1 MAQPICI
8 ITATG
13 MICSASQMKAHHPAG
28 SDCKLVKPSNL
39 LCGRSKLV
47 RKTLKRKRLGLP
59 KTKRNVIATIV
70 DLILAADVGKDACF
84 TIVRA
89 G

>member
-1 MAQPICI
+1 MAKPICI

-13 MICSASQMKAHHPAG
+13 MICSASRMKAHHPAG
-28 SDCKLVKPSNL
+28 SDCELVEPSDL
-39 LCGRSKLV
+39 LLDRSELIRRALEGKE
-47 RKTLKRKRLGLP
+47 LGLP
-59 KTKRNVIATIV
+59 KTKRDVIATIV
-70 DLILAADVGKDACF
+70 DLILAAKVGKDACF

>member
-1 MAQPICI
+1 MAKPICI

-13 MICSASQMKAHHPAG
+13 MICSASRMKAHHPAG
-28 SDCKLVKPSNL
+28 SDCEPV
-39 LCGRSKLV
+39 GRSKLLLDRSELV
-47 RKTLKRKRLGLP
+47 RKALEGEGLGLP
-59 KTKRNVIATIV
+59 KTKQDVIATIV
-70 DLILAADVGKDACF
+70 DLILAAKVGKDACF